1 MTYLRINPVLALLLL
16 LTAIAAALPFI
27 SYAPNRLVSGE
38 GRHLWQL
45 WPQTIWMLVGV
56 GCAWLTA
63 CFIPAKKGS
72 IFALILAQFVFVLL
86 VWGAGKAATQL
97 AQNGSALA
105 RTSLGSG
112 FWLAA
117 ALALLACSDAIR
129 RISTHPLW
137 RWLLHMQIAIIPLWL
152 LYSGTLNDLS
162 LMKEYANRQDVFD
175 DALAQHL
182 TLLFGAVL
190 PALVIGVPLGI
201 WCYFSTARQGAI
213 FSLLNVI
220 QTVPSV
226 ALFGLLIAPLAGLV
240 TAFPWLGKFGIAGTG
255 MTPALIALVL
265 YALLPLVRGV
275 VVGLNQIPRDVLES
289 ARAMGM
295 SGAQRFLHVQL
306 PLALPVFLRS
316 LRVVMVQT
324 VGMAVI
330 AALIGAGG
338 FGALV
343 FQGLLSSAIDLVLL
357 GVIPVIVLAVLIGTS
372 GSGKSTTLKMIN
384 RLVEHDSGE
393 IRFAGEEIRSL
404 PVLELRRRMGYA
416 IQSIGLFPHWSVAQN
431 IATVPQ
437 LQKWSRARI
446 DDRIDELMAL
456 LGLES
461 NLRERYPHQLSGGQ
475 QQRVG
480 VARALAADPQV
491 LLMDEP
497 FGALD
502 PVTRGALQQEMTR
515 IHRLLGRTIVLVTH
529 DIDEALRLAEHLVLM
544 DHGEVVQQ
552 GNPLTML
559 TRPANDFVRQFFG
572 RSELGVRL
580 LSLRSVVDYVRR
592 EERAE
597 GEALAEEMTLRDALS
612 LFVARGCEVLPV
624 VNTQGQPCGTLHFQD
639 LLVEA

>member
-1 MTYLRINPVLALLLL
+1 MIE
-16 LTAIAAALPFI
+16 F
-27 SYAPNRLVSGE
+27 SHVS
-38 GRHLWQL
+38 
-45 WPQTIWMLVGV
+45 
-56 GCAWLTA
+56 
-63 CFIPAKKGS
+63 K
-72 IFALILAQFVFVLL
+72 
-86 VWGAGKAATQL
+86 
-97 AQNGSALA
+97 
-105 RTSLGSG
+105 
-112 FWLAA
+112 
-117 ALALLACSDAIR
+117 
-129 RISTHPLW
+129 
-137 RWLLHMQIAIIPLWL
+137 
-152 LYSGTLNDLS
+152 
-162 LMKEYANRQDVFD
+162 
-175 DALAQHL
+175 
-182 TLLFGAVL
+182 LFGAQKAVNDL
-190 PALVIGVPLGI
+190 NLNFQEGS
-201 WCYFSTARQGAI
+201 FS
-213 FSLLNVI
+213 
-220 QTVPSV
+220 
-226 ALFGLLIAPLAGLV
+226 
-240 TAFPWLGKFGIAGTG
+240 
-255 MTPALIALVL
+255 
-265 YALLPLVRGV
+265 
-275 VVGLNQIPRDVLES
+275 
-289 ARAMGM
+289 
-295 SGAQRFLHVQL
+295 
-306 PLALPVFLRS
+306 
-316 LRVVMVQT
+316 
-324 VGMAVI
+324 
-330 AALIGAGG
+330 
-338 FGALV
+338 
-343 FQGLLSSAIDLVLL
+343 
-357 GVIPVIVLAVLIGTS
+357 VLIGTS

-384 RLVEHDSGE
+384 RLVEHDSGV

-437 LQKWSRARI
+437 LQKWARARI

-580 LSLRSVVDYVRR
+580 LSLRSVADYVRR

-624 VNTQGQPCGTLHFQD
+624 MNTQGQPCGTLHFQD
-639 LLVEA
+639 LLEEA

>member
-1 MTYLRINPVLALLLL
+1 MIE
-16 LTAIAAALPFI
+16 F
-27 SYAPNRLVSGE
+27 SHVS
-38 GRHLWQL
+38 
-45 WPQTIWMLVGV
+45 
-56 GCAWLTA
+56 
-63 CFIPAKKGS
+63 K
-72 IFALILAQFVFVLL
+72 
-86 VWGAGKAATQL
+86 
-97 AQNGSALA
+97 
-105 RTSLGSG
+105 
-112 FWLAA
+112 
-117 ALALLACSDAIR
+117 
-129 RISTHPLW
+129 
-137 RWLLHMQIAIIPLWL
+137 
-152 LYSGTLNDLS
+152 
-162 LMKEYANRQDVFD
+162 
-175 DALAQHL
+175 
-182 TLLFGAVL
+182 LFGAQKAVNDL
-190 PALVIGVPLGI
+190 NLNFQEGS
-201 WCYFSTARQGAI
+201 FS
-213 FSLLNVI
+213 
-220 QTVPSV
+220 
-226 ALFGLLIAPLAGLV
+226 
-240 TAFPWLGKFGIAGTG
+240 
-255 MTPALIALVL
+255 
-265 YALLPLVRGV
+265 
-275 VVGLNQIPRDVLES
+275 
-289 ARAMGM
+289 
-295 SGAQRFLHVQL
+295 
-306 PLALPVFLRS
+306 
-316 LRVVMVQT
+316 
-324 VGMAVI
+324 
-330 AALIGAGG
+330 
-338 FGALV
+338 
-343 FQGLLSSAIDLVLL
+343 
-357 GVIPVIVLAVLIGTS
+357 VLIGTS

-431 IATVPQ
+431 IATVQQ

-580 LSLRSVVDYVRR
+580 LSLRSVADYVRR
-592 EERAE
+592 EERAD

-624 VNTQGQPCGTLHFQD
+624 VNMQGQPCGTLHFQD